1 MCQTLYVKSVTE
13 WCKSKSKMHGQK
25 KHDFD
30 SHYDND
36 NIFVTTT
43 RNHGKKK
50 IIGEMKVKNEQVISE

>member
-1 MCQTLYVKSVTE
+1 
-13 WCKSKSKMHGQK
+13 MHGQK

-36 NIFVTTT
+36 NILVTTT

>member
-1 MCQTLYVKSVTE
+1 
-13 WCKSKSKMHGQK
+13 MHGQK

-50 IIGEMKVKNEQVISE
+50 FIGEMKVKNEQVSREKISKRRNSYLLSLICNTL